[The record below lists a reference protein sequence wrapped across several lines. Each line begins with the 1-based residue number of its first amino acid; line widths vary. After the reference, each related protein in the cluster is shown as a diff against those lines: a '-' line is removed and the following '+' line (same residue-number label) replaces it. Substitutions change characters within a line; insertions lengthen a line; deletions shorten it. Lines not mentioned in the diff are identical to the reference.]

1 MYWWYRQNVV
11 KWVILFLRV
20 NFEVQRSFL
29 PRKPLHFRGDPWMA
43 PSIGQS
49 KVVLR
54 GEKSEFFSALMTVQ
68 ILEGMDHF
76 DNTRAKSSY
85 FWLKNS
91 SQIKEVPF
99 AAKIWIKRDESTFV
113 TYSWFESHTS
123 NWIMGHWKVKR
134 SFFMFFL
141 VLFAGFSYSDI
152 LMWLHFSR
160 YEFKMRYTE

>member
-1 MYWWYRQNVV
+1 MISTNINTVV
-11 KWVILFLRV
+11 KWVILFLWV
-20 NFEVQRSFL
+20 NFEVQRSFP
-29 PRKPLHFRGDPWMA
+29 PRKPPYSGRSLNGPFDRTIQGSFPWRK
-43 PSIGQS
+43 
-49 KVVLR
+49 KVNKTQL
-54 GEKSEFFSALMTVQ
+54 FLT
-68 ILEGMDHF
+68 
-76 DNTRAKSSY
+76 
-85 FWLKNS
+85 KNS
-91 SQIKEVPF
+91 SKIKKVPF

-113 TYSWFESHTS
+113 THSWFESHTS